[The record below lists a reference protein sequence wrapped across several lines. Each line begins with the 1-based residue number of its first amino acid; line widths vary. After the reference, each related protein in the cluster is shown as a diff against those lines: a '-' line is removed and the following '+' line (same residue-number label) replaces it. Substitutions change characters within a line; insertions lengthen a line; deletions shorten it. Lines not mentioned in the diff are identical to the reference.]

1 MGGQTEGPKSAAPSV
16 GYGWVWPG
24 LAPLWTG
31 GEWSGLG
38 WAVGFGLALNGLV
51 VATFVYD
58 DWLGSTTAWC
68 AWIGVAVFWILGA
81 TTNRR
86 WLKRFAKR
94 RAGELPTADLYP
106 EAFHEYLQGNWFVAE
121 TKCRELIR
129 VNRDDAEARLLLAT
143 LLRHVDRLVEA
154 RKELDVLARQDAGTK
169 WRLEIAQER
178 KLLDEATL
186 APNNSDVAE
195 PEGSDG
201 DTTDGEEPED
211 RSATR
216 MAP

>member
-1 MGGQTEGPKSAAPSV
+1 MGGQMEGPKNATSSV

-38 WAVGFGLALNGLV
+38 WAIGFGLALNGLL

-58 DWLGSTTAWC
+58 DWLSSTAAWC
-68 AWIGVAVFWILGA
+68 AWAGVGVYWIVGA

-86 WLKRFAKR
+86 WLKRYAKR
-94 RAGELPTADLYP
+94 RAGERPTADLYP
-106 EAFHEYLQGNWFVAE
+106 EAFREYLQGNWFVAE

-129 VNRDDAEARLLLAT
+129 ANRDDAEARLLLAT

-154 RKELDVLARQDAGTK
+154 RKELDALARLDAGAK

-186 APNNSDVAE
+186 ETNNSNVAE
-195 PEGSDG
+195 PQGSG
-201 DTTDGEEPED
+201 DGETETP
-211 RSATR
+211 SATR
-216 MAP
+216 MAA

>member
-1 MGGQTEGPKSAAPSV
+1 MGGQMDGPKNATSSV

-24 LAPLWTG
+24 LAPLWTC

-58 DWLGSTTAWC
+58 DWLGSTSTWC
-68 AWIGVAVFWILGA
+68 GWIGVGVFWIVGA

-86 WLKRFAKR
+86 WLKRYAKR
-94 RAGELPTADLYP
+94 RAGEQPTGDLYP

-121 TKCRELIR
+121 TKCRELIKA
-129 VNRDDAEARLLLAT
+129 NRDDAEARLLLAT

-154 RKELDVLARQDAGTK
+154 RKELDALARLDAGAK

-186 APNNSDVAE
+186 ETNNSDVAE
-195 PEGSDG
+195 PQGSAEGETE
-201 DTTDGEEPED
+201 TT
-211 RSATR
+211 SATR
-216 MAP
+216 MAA

>member
-1 MGGQTEGPKSAAPSV
+1 MGGQMEGPKNATSSV

-38 WAVGFGLALNGLV
+38 WAIGFGLALNGLL

-58 DWLGSTTAWC
+58 DWLSSTAAWC
-68 AWIGVAVFWILGA
+68 AWTGVGVYWIVGA

-86 WLKRFAKR
+86 WLKRYAKR
-94 RAGELPTADLYP
+94 RAGERPTADLYP
-106 EAFHEYLQGNWFVAE
+106 EAFREYLQGNWFVAE

-129 VNRDDAEARLLLAT
+129 ANRDDAEARLLLAT

-154 RKELDVLARQDAGTK
+154 RKELDALARLDAGAK

-186 APNNSDVAE
+186 ETNNSDVAE
-195 PEGSDG
+195 PRGSG
-201 DTTDGEEPED
+201 DGETETT
-211 RSATR
+211 SATR
-216 MAP
+216 MAA